1 MNYYKV
7 VAKRGHVGAGK
18 EENLTFAIEAE
29 TVYDAIQIVRK
40 MPMVKHTRNNVI
52 KSCELISK
60 ETFDILRQDSAY
72 KNCKGYK
79 ENRE

>member
-7 VAKRGHVGAGK
+7 IAVRGHVGAGRG
-18 EENLTFAIEAE
+18 ENLIFAIEAE
-29 TVYDAIQIVRK
+29 TMYEAMQIAKR
-40 MPMVKHTRNNVI
+40 MPMVKHKSSAI
-52 KSCELISK
+52 KACELISK

-79 ENRE
+79 EK

>member
-18 EENLTFAIEAE
+18 EENLIFAIEAE
-29 TVYDAIQIVRK
+29 TMYEAMQIARK
-40 MPMVKHTRNNVI
+40 MPMVKHTRNNAI

-79 ENRE
+79 EDK